1 MVLFYLFEIGSE
13 DFALDFRQNFLPT
26 WVALTILGSLSVS
39 IGKNFSSTLTKVPGK
54 IPADFDI
61 LNALKT

>member
-39 IGKNFSSTLTKVPGK
+39 IGKNFSSTLTKVPGENTRR
-54 IPADFDI
+54 F
-61 LNALKT
+61 

>member
-54 IPADFDI
+54 NTRRF
-61 LNALKT
+61 